1 MPDTPTIDRN
11 ELADRLI
18 RAEKYPSRRAALA
31 AVDDVIRVIGEC
43 LAAGETVHIKRFG
56 RLSVADT
63 PERVGRNPK
72 TGEPIPIAA
81 GRRVRFRPSKAL
93 LGGGEL

>member
-1 MPDTPTIDRN
+1 MPETSTIDRN

-43 LAAGETVHIKRFG
+43 LTAGETVHIKRFG
-56 RLSVADT
+56 RFSVADT
-63 PERVGRNPK
+63 PERMGRSPK
-72 TGEPIPIAA
+72 TGEPIAIPA
-81 GRRVRFRPSKAL
+81 GRRVRFKPSKAL
-93 LGGGEL
+93 LNGGEL